1 MKGIILAGGSG
12 TRLYPSTRVVS
23 KQLLP
28 VFDKPMVYYPLSSL
42 MLAGIREVL
51 IISTPEDVPRFESL
65 LGDGAHCGLCL
76 RYAVQPVPN
85 GLAQAFVI
93 GRDFVGRDPVALILG
108 DNIFYASG
116 LGGIFRRA
124 AARSSGATIFGY
136 RVPNPQSFGVVEM
149 GPDGKVLSIEEKPR
163 VPKSHWAVTGMYFYD
178 NQVLDIAA
186 ALQPSARG
194 EYEITDVNA
203 EYLRRNQLHVELLG
217 RGVAWLDTGTPQAL
231 SDASKFIEMIE
242 ARQGLKIACLEEI
255 AFRAG
260 FIDAAQLEQ
269 LAHSLAKSGY
279 GEYLTQVLMEGASG
293 GEFGA

>member
-42 MLAGIREVL
+42 MLAGIRDVL

-65 LGDGAHCGLCL
+65 LGDGAQWGLCL

-124 AARSSGATIFGY
+124 AERASGATVFGY

-149 GPDGKVLSIEEKPR
+149 GPDGTVLSIEEKPR
-163 VPKSHWAVTGMYFYD
+163 VPKSHWAVTGIYFYD

-186 ALQPSARG
+186 ALRPSARG

-217 RGVAWLDTGTPQAL
+217 RGVAWLDTGTHQAL
-231 SDASKFIEMIE
+231 SDASKFIEMVE

-260 FIDAAQLEQ
+260 FIDAVQLEQ
-269 LAHSLAKSGY
+269 LAQSLAKSGY
-279 GEYLTQVLMEGASG
+279 GEYLTQVLMEGRE
-293 GEFGA
+293 GEIGA